1 MDDPHNGPTPL
12 TWQELKRFALFVLMS
27 LPLFLLGGA
36 LMHPGGAVCGLCS
49 VSFRLF
55 CECCADTEGR
65 YVITET
71 SQYWAEM
78 FFVLNFLVFLSF
90 LAFAGKRLLIYLHAL
105 QQDDY
110 NNERLFAWIK
120 AHQVFDRKLSLGLLG
135 LGAVSIFL
143 PTFITALACAAG
155 FAYTAYTDLDPRTR
169 SKKKLVLTSRAKRIL
184 FPALAL
190 CGVFV
195 LPFLTLNP
203 LFLIIP
209 VQAVPL
215 MLVLSNLL
223 NQPYE
228 KAVQKKYYDEAAARL
243 QEVKPKI
250 IGITGSYGKTSVKH
264 ILGHILKTAAPTL
277 ITPGS
282 VNTVMGITRIIREQ
296 MEPNTKYFVVEMG
309 AYGPG
314 SIARLCAL
322 TPPDAAIII
331 VIGQAHYERFK
342 TLDTVAEAKF
352 ELAQDTL
359 SRGGTVSVH
368 EQTLGFSAS
377 RAIYEAHKE
386 HFTVCGESAGCD
398 PVIRSV
404 TQTKEGLRV
413 DLTWKG
419 QDYTLK
425 APLYGLQH
433 GVNIALAFA
442 CAAQMGLA
450 PRDIATALERCPQI
464 THRLEVKRVPDGTIL
479 IDDAFNSN
487 PKGFAAGLEL
497 LPVLKPEGGR
507 TILITP
513 GMVELGEAHDSE
525 HRTIG
530 ELAAKTCD
538 IVLAV
543 AAERIPTFTT
553 AYRSNAP
560 EGQLYTFATFKEA
573 EAWLV
578 SHRKAGDVVLIE
590 NDLPDLYERIPKL

>member
-1 MDDPHNGPTPL
+1 
-12 TWQELKRFALFVLMS
+12 
-27 LPLFLLGGA
+27 
-36 LMHPGGAVCGLCS
+36 
-49 VSFRLF
+49 
-55 CECCADTEGR
+55 
-65 YVITET
+65 
-71 SQYWAEM
+71 M
-78 FFVLNFLVFLSF
+78 FFVLNFLLLLSF

-120 AHQVFDRKLSLGLLG
+120 QHRVFDRKLSIGLLG
-135 LGAVSIFL
+135 LGAISIFL
-143 PTFITALACAAG
+143 PPFITALACIGG
-155 FAYTAYTDLDPRTR
+155 FAYTAYSDLDPRTR
-169 SKKKLVLTSRAKRIL
+169 SKKKLVLTARAKRIL

-195 LPFLTLNP
+195 LPFLALNP

-228 KAVQKKYYDEAAARL
+228 KAVQKKFYDEAVAKL
-243 QEVKPKI
+243 QEVRPKI

-264 ILGHILKTAAPTL
+264 IIGHILKSAAPTL

-331 VIGQAHYERFK
+331 AIGQAHYERFK
-342 TLDTVAEAKF
+342 TLDTVAAAKF

-359 SRGGTVSVH
+359 SRGGHVSVH
-368 EQTLGFSAS
+368 EQTLEFAAS

-386 HFTVCGESAGCD
+386 RFTVVGEAAASD
-398 PVIRSV
+398 LVLKSV
-404 TQTKEGLRV
+404 TQTKDGLV
-413 DLTWKG
+413 VAIKWKG
-419 QDYTLK
+419 KDYALK
-425 APLYGLQH
+425 ARLYGVQH
-433 GVNIALAFA
+433 GGNIALAFA
-442 CAAQMGLA
+442 CAAELGIAPEDIIMALA
-450 PRDIATALERCPQI
+450 RCPQI
-464 THRLEVKRVPDGTIL
+464 THRLEVKPIPDGTIL

-507 TILITP
+507 AILITP
-513 GMVELGEAHDSE
+513 GMVELGEAHDAE
-525 HRTIG
+525 HRAIG

-538 IVLAV
+538 VVLAV

-553 AYRSNAP
+553 AYRTHAP
-560 EGQLYTFATFKEA
+560 EGQLYTFATFKDA

-578 SHRKAGDVVLIE
+578 SHRKAGDVILIE
-590 NDLPDLYERIPKL
+590 NDLPDLYERIPRL

>member
-1 MDDPHNGPTPL
+1 M
-12 TWQELKRFALFVLMS
+12 FVLS
-27 LPLFLLGGA
+27 LLL
-36 LMHPGGAVCGLCS
+36 
-49 VSFRLF
+49 
-55 CECCADTEGR
+55 
-65 YVITET
+65 
-71 SQYWAEM
+71 
-78 FFVLNFLVFLSF
+78 FLSF

-110 NNERLFAWIK
+110 NNERLLAWIWK
-120 AHQVFDRKLSLGLLG
+120 HRVFDIRLTVFFMTAFGLAQFLTPNLSRLLTC
-135 LGAVSIFL
+135 LLFL
-143 PTFITALACAAG
+143 
-155 FAYTAYTDLDPRTR
+155 YTAYADVDPRTR
-169 SKKKLVLTSRAKRIL
+169 SKKKLVLTSRAKRIY
-184 FPALAL
+184 FPALGLAA
-190 CGVFV
+190 FFA
-195 LPFLTLNP
+195 FLEFMFTPGHFFHILLLIQSPP
-203 LFLIIP
+203 LL
-209 VQAVPL
+209 
-215 MLVLSNLL
+215 LVISNIL

-228 KAVQKKYYDEAAARL
+228 KAVQKKYYDEAVARL

-368 EQTLGFSAS
+368 EQTLGFAAS

-464 THRLEVKRVPDGTIL
+464 THRLEVKRLADGTIL

-513 GMVELGEAHDSE
+513 GMVELGEAHDAE

-543 AAERIPTFTT
+543 AAERIPTFTA

-560 EGQLYTFATFKEA
+560 EGELYSFATFKEA